1 MTEELFKREREP
13 DEQLNIRIPRR
24 IARKIDYNVYITGR
38 SKKAIVSEI
47 LENATVDWPEPKI
60 TAE

>member
-24 IARKIDYNVYITGR
+24 IARKIDYNVYATGR
-38 SKKAIVSEI
+38 SKKSIVSEI
-47 LENATVDWPEPKI
+47 LEKATVDWPEPKI